1 MHFKFYINLFVI
13 MSNLNFINQYIDEYG
28 NDLNKQALV
37 NLFEIYLLYGAT
49 NTYSGAFSKV
59 IIKLLI
65 FMLFI

>member
-1 MHFKFYINLFVI
+1 
-13 MSNLNFINQYIDEYG
+13 MSNLKCINQYIDEYG

-59 IIKLLI
+59 IIKLLK
-65 FMLFI
+65 FMLFV